1 MSKEQSATSGSR
13 ALRASASSMV
23 RPTTN
28 SPPMMRI
35 ARRTARRTSGS
46 PALRVSLRIQPA
58 ASDLMAGSSS
68 RMPPV
73 SIRPQVE
80 ALTNSDSELPGMRRP
95 VAGGQ
100 LLGDQ
105 PVRGGII
112 RNAQQRLGDAHE
124 RDALLVR
131 QPELL
136 QERVQERPLVAA
148 RPRAFHQR
156 HGPRHRAVARAAGEL
171 QAHAAAE

>member
-1 MSKEQSATSGSR
+1 MSKEHRATSASR
-13 ALRASASSMV
+13 ALRSSASSMV

-46 PALRVSLRIQPA
+46 PALRVSLRIHPA
-58 ASDLMAGSSS
+58 ASDLIAGSRS

-80 ALTNSDSELPGMRRP
+80 ALTNSDSDLPGVRRP
-95 VAGGQ
+95 IAAGE

-105 PVRGGII
+105 AVRGRIV
-112 RNAQQRLGDAHE
+112 RNPQQRLGDAHE
-124 RDALLVR
+124 RDAFLIR
-131 QPELL
+131 QAEFL
-136 QERVQERPLVAA
+136 QERIEERPLVAA
-148 RPRAFHQR
+148 RARALDQR
-156 HGPRHRAVARAAGEL
+156 HGPATPRGGAPRR
-171 QAHAAAE
+171 